1 MKGVKREKRIE
12 ESEERFVKRNTQKKE
27 KGLGPH
33 TLPPPTTTM
42 NATTTRAPVGDNCA
56 AGRPPPRPRPAW
68 PTPRRHPVAI
78 GLSPLKPPSG
88 SAASTSTLT
97 WSPCTRQHRVPRTIR
112 TSPRTLPAHHPLSGR
127 RRCGGAWA
135 ARAQRAAGMAK
146 PRRGGAIPSVGG
158 PVGEPAGGASRWTP
172 AGVAAVRGGRVWRT
186 SWAGPARASL
196 ARFGL
201 DNRLRCGVSDPRSY
215 GGALTWGTSRNLLHG
230 GQTQQRG
237 SWGAWWQTTL
247 HNYCDTALLH

>member
-112 TSPRTLPAHHPLSGR
+112 TSPRTLPAPSPLSGR

-158 PVGEPAGGASRWTP
+158 GPSGNRPAGPRGGHRRGWRRCGGVGCGGP
-172 AGVAAVRGGRVWRT
+172 AGR
-186 SWAGPARASL
+186 GPARASL

-201 DNRLRCGVSDPRSY
+201 DNRLRCGT
-215 GGALTWGTSRNLLHG
+215 GGGL
-230 GQTQQRG
+230 
-237 SWGAWWQTTL
+237 
-247 HNYCDTALLH
+247 

>member
-1 MKGVKREKRIE
+1 
-12 ESEERFVKRNTQKKE
+12 
-27 KGLGPH
+27 
-33 TLPPPTTTM
+33 M

-112 TSPRTLPAHHPLSGR
+112 TSPRTLPAHHPSAVGGGVVERGQHVLSGPLGWPSPVEVVQFPALAGAR
-127 RRCGGAWA
+127 RGTGRRGLEVDTGGGGGGA
-135 ARAQRAAGMAK
+135 
-146 PRRGGAIPSVGG
+146 GGS
-158 PVGEPAGGASRWTP
+158 
-172 AGVAAVRGGRVWRT
+172 GVADQLGGGLLGLRWPGSGST
-186 SWAGPARASL
+186 TGSGAGQ
-196 ARFGL
+196 G
-201 DNRLRCGVSDPRSY
+201 GVSDPAPM
-215 GGALTWGTSRNLLHG
+215 GALTWGTSRNLLHG